1 MMSHMSDERTFTLQ
15 ELEQFNGKDG
25 QPAYTVVDGVVY
37 DVTASKMWREGLHV
51 RKHQAGKDMSAD
63 ILLAPHPRDRLERF
77 PRVGVVSTPA
87 PIPVQDASPPIPFLA
102 RFMYKMHAHPASVH
116 FPIALIAI
124 AAMLDVAVVV
134 LTLCTCVPA
143 ELLAMGSAASGVNLF
158 LGVLLAPAAILSG
171 LVDWK
176 YQFDGVASRLFQWK
190 IGLSVLFMV
199 VGGVALLCLITG
211 FGGPL
216 YHLLLW
222 SLAPMVLALGFVG
235 GKITF
240 PNG

>member
-1 MMSHMSDERTFTLQ
+1 MMPDMSDERTFTLQ

-77 PRVGVVSTPA
+77 PRVGVVWTSAPA
-87 PIPVQDASPPIPFLA
+87 PVQEAAPRIPFLA
-102 RFMYKMHAHPASVH
+102 GLLYRMHAHPASVH
-116 FPIALIAI
+116 FPIALV
-124 AAMLDVAVVV
+124 AMAVLLDMAVVV
-134 LTLCTCVPA
+134 LGMCSCVPQ
-143 ELLAMGSAASGVNLF
+143 ELTRMLGAASQVNLF

-176 YQFDGVASRLFQWK
+176 FQFDGVATRLFRWK

-199 VGGVALLCLITG
+199 VAGLALLCLLTG
-211 FGGPL
+211 FGGPS

-222 SLAPMVLALGFVG
+222 SLAPMVMALGFVG

>member
-1 MMSHMSDERTFTLQ
+1 MSDERTFTLQ
-15 ELEQFNGKDG
+15 ELEQYNGKDG

-77 PRVGVVSTPA
+77 PRVGVVS
-87 PIPVQDASPPIPFLA
+87 DASPPPVPEVAPPIPFLA
-102 RFMYKMHAHPASVH
+102 GFMYKMHGHPASVH
-116 FPIALIAI
+116 FPVALIAI

-134 LTLCTCVPA
+134 LGLCSCVSG
-143 ELLAMGSAASGVNLF
+143 ELLAIGTSASIVNLF

-176 YQFDGVASRLFQWK
+176 YQFDGVATRLFQWK
-190 IGLSVLFMV
+190 IGLSALFMV
-199 VGGVALLCLITG
+199 VGGLALVVVLTGG

-216 YHLLLW
+216 YHVLLW